1 MRIQSSPWLSRL
13 LTTIVPLVLLLTA
26 GCGTTNFR
34 DLADGRL
41 DKAREIIRKNGYD
54 PNETFQ
60 GTTPLMFAAVHGDAE
75 LVRELLQMGAKIGT
89 QDRNGSTA
97 AHFAAVGVLNP
108 GSPRQRL
115 ETLRTLIARGESLTA
130 VNVAGYSLLHAAL
143 AFDSPDASEVASY
156 LLGVGVP
163 ADLATTKKNFQ
174 TLMKTLARTMADQPV
189 GMTALMFAAR
199 LEQPAVVKS
208 LLERNVNVATLD
220 ADSWNA
226 LMHAADE
233 ARTLNANLLLAAGA
247 MPQRADESARAVQ
260 AYGRAHYF
268 AGVRE
273 IGRGSKERSVEH
285 LRLAAETLDAA
296 AARHTSEGNVTAM
309 KYAALSALSFIAAG
323 AQARINARQ
332 MASIS
337 PDGRGFG
344 MAPFTTLPVGAPLQA
359 GASRSQVA
367 TAEASSARMTLD
379 CVTGAADAAALLL
392 CAPQP

>member
-1 MRIQSSPWLSRL
+1 MQILSTPWLSRFV
-13 LTTIVPLVLLLTA
+13 TTFIPLVLLLLA
-26 GCGTTNFR
+26 GCGTTNSWE
-34 DLADGRL
+34 LAAGRL
-41 DKAREIIRKNGYD
+41 DKAREVIRKDGYD
-54 PNETFQ
+54 PNQT
-60 GTTPLMFAAVHGDAE
+60 TPPLRATPLMYAAAHGDAE
-75 LVRELLQMGAKIGT
+75 LVRELLQKGAKIGT
-89 QDRNGSTA
+89 WDRDAGTA
-97 AHFAAVGVLNP
+97 AHFAAVGVPHP
-108 GSPRQRL
+108 GSPRRRL
-115 ETLRTLIARGESLTA
+115 ETLRILITSGETVTA

-143 AFDSPDASEVASY
+143 AFDGPDASDVASY
-156 LLGVGVP
+156 LLDAGVP
-163 ADLATTKKNFQ
+163 PDLSTAKSNFMPGHR
-174 TLMKTLARTMADQPV
+174 LWRDEHF

-220 ADSWNA
+220 ADGWNA

-233 ARTLNANLLLAAGA
+233 ARTLHAKLLLDAGA
-247 MPQRADESARAVQ
+247 VPQPAHECARAVQ

-273 IGRGSKERSVEH
+273 LGRGSKEKSAEH

-379 CVTGAADAAALLL
+379 CVTGAADTAALLL